1 MTAWA
6 GFLFAWQQIKKPAQ
20 AVKNVSP
27 HHILHRYSGIVC
39 LNWPHR
45 HITKAERVPRGVF
58 SYAVTQSE
66 LCWNQASN
74 EPTGEFLGIVQ
85 GFS

>member
-6 GFLFAWQQIKKPAQ
+6 GFLFAVK

-27 HHILHRYSGIVC
+27 HHILHKCSGIVC
-39 LNWPHR
+39 LNWPRR

-85 GFS
+85 GCS